1 MPQFTNVKVSKV
13 SEQTSLFEEALKPL
27 KRAANIVNLE
37 PDVVEVLSNPE
48 QMLIVSIPVKMDD
61 GRIKVFTGYRVRHN
75 TSRGPAKGGIRYHPG
90 VCLDEVKSLAF
101 WMSVKNGVVGVPFGG
116 GKGGITCNPKKMS
129 EGELERLTR
138 GFAARIAKF
147 VGLDQDIPAPDVGT
161 TAQIMGWFTDEYC
174 KIVGKIVP
182 GVITAKPLSI
192 GGSKGRGT
200 ATGRG
205 AFFAT
210 LEAAKTFN
218 IPLKGA
224 RVSIQG
230 YGNVARPIARDLYE
244 MGCKIVAVSDST
256 GGAYNPKGMHP
267 IELTK
272 FKTRTRSV
280 KGFPGSKE
288 ITTID
293 PITVDCD
300 ILIPAA
306 LENQITKK
314 NANNVKAKLIIEEA
328 NGPTTPEADKILH
341 ERGTIVVPDVLANA
355 GGVTVSYFEWVQ
367 NRMGYYW
374 SDEEVDEKLKQAI
387 HKAFKA
393 VYQNAQQYQV
403 DSSKAPQQSLMDL
416 RTAAYVTAIKKI
428 VDAMRALGR
437 I

>member
-1 MPQFTNVKVSKV
+1 MSKPTN
-13 SEQTSLFEEALKPL
+13 LYEEALKPL
-27 KRAANIVNLE
+27 KKAAVVLNLE
-37 PDVVEVLSNPE
+37 PNIVEVLSSPE
-48 QMLIVSIPVKMDD
+48 RMLIVSIPVKMDD
-61 GRIKVFTGYRVRHN
+61 GKTKVFTGYRVQHN
-75 TSRGPAKGGIRYHPG
+75 TARGPAKGGIRYHPE

-101 WMSVKNGVVGVPFGG
+101 WMSIKNTVVGVPFGG

-138 GFAARIAKF
+138 GYAAAIAKF
-147 VGLDQDIPAPDVGT
+147 VGPDQDIPAPDVGT
-161 TAQIMGWFTDEYC
+161 NAQIMGWFTDEYC
-174 KIVGKIVP
+174 KIVGKCVP
-182 GVITAKPLSI
+182 GVITAKPLEI
-192 GGSKGRGT
+192 GGSRGRGT

-210 LEAAKTFN
+210 LEAVKTFN

-230 YGNVARPIARDLYE
+230 YGNVARPIAKYLYE
-244 MGCKIVAVSDST
+244 LGCKIVAVSDST
-256 GGAYNPKGMHP
+256 GGVYNPEGMHP
-267 IELTK
+267 IKLTK
-272 FKTRTRSV
+272 FKTKTRSV

-288 ITTID
+288 ISTID

-306 LENQITKK
+306 LENQITEK
-314 NANNVKAKLIIEEA
+314 NARKVQAKLVVEEA
-328 NGPTTPEADKILH
+328 NGPTTPEADKILY
-341 ERGTIVVPDVLANA
+341 EKGVVIVPDVLANA

-374 SDEEVDEKLKQAI
+374 SDEEVDEKLKQVMT
-387 HKAFKA
+387 KAFKD
-393 VYQNAQQYQV
+393 VYQHAKQYQV
-403 DSSKAPQQSLMDL
+403 DTSLTTQQSQMDL
-416 RTAAYVTAIKKI
+416 RTAAYVTAVKKI